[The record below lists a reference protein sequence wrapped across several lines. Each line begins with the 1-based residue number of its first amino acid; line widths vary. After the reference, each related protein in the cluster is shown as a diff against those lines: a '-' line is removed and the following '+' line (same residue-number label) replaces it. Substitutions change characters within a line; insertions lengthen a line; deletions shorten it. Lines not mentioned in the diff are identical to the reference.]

1 MVGFVTPQQSPS
13 AAADMPRGVL
23 AGSARRSCSDP
34 FAGLGE
40 TLSTRTPTGASSGLT
55 SICRNSMVISTAP
68 PEAREIETSAALE
81 SRSPKREQRGLP
93 IEISRMM
100 GLQTAYEILGGKKAL
115 ADALGVGVRSL
126 NHKLNADRGVSNLDL
141 FVTARTLE
149 TRAAKMM
156 QHAAKLRAVLADAPL
171 ESVQR

>member
-1 MVGFVTPQQSPS
+1 
-13 AAADMPRGVL
+13 
-23 AGSARRSCSDP
+23 
-34 FAGLGE
+34 
-40 TLSTRTPTGASSGLT
+40 
-55 SICRNSMVISTAP
+55 MVISTAP
-68 PEAREIETSAALE
+68 PEALEVQSSAVLQN
-81 SRSPKREQRGLP
+81 RSSKREQRGLP

-141 FVTARTLE
+141 FVAAKTLE

-156 QHAAKLRAVLADAPL
+156 QHAAKLRAVLADTRL
-171 ESVQR
+171 ESVQS

>member
-1 MVGFVTPQQSPS
+1 
-13 AAADMPRGVL
+13 
-23 AGSARRSCSDP
+23 
-34 FAGLGE
+34 
-40 TLSTRTPTGASSGLT
+40 
-55 SICRNSMVISTAP
+55 MVISTAP

-81 SRSPKREQRGLP
+81 RCSPKREQRGLP

-115 ADALGVGVRSL
+115 ADALGVCVRSL

-156 QHAAKLRAVLADAPL
+156 QHAAKLRAVLAETPL
-171 ESVQR
+171 ESTQR

>member
-1 MVGFVTPQQSPS
+1 
-13 AAADMPRGVL
+13 
-23 AGSARRSCSDP
+23 
-34 FAGLGE
+34 
-40 TLSTRTPTGASSGLT
+40 
-55 SICRNSMVISTAP
+55 MVISTAP
-68 PEAREIETSAALE
+68 SEAREIKTSAALE
-81 SRSPKREQRGLP
+81 SRSLKREQRGLP

-156 QHAAKLRAVLADAPL
+156 QHAVKLRAVLADTPP
-171 ESVQR
+171 EPVQR